1 MPIENGRPVS
11 LTGDE
16 YEALVD
22 ELITLHETTPGF
34 DIPIEHR
41 REAIVLA
48 SMEAEA
54 IEAGRAT
61 RVLMREGLYDATA
74 VHIRKA
80 LEFGVTAQW
89 IAATPNGVDA
99 FFAESERTTRALYG
113 EAKRTRQVM
122 PDDIAAQYEE
132 DPEAVPDE
140 AKVIRWFV
148 QVADTFGQD
157 NGIYLQ
163 YRVLCGHCHVSVSS
177 SLAQHLREDDTST
190 SGLRL
195 QTTGGQRHDEWLYTL
210 GIALLWAA
218 SAVDERTASGPARPS
233 SQTSWNGS
241 VSLHS

>member
-1 MPIENGRPVS
+1 MPI
-11 LTGDE
+11 E

-61 RVLMREGLYDATA
+61 RVLMREGLHDATA

-99 FFAESERTTRALYG
+99 FFAESERNTRALYG

-122 PDDIAAQYEE
+122 PDDIAAQYEI

-140 AKVIRWFV
+140 AKVIRWFN

-163 YRVLCGHCHVSVSS
+163 YRVL
-177 SLAQHLREDDTST
+177 
-190 SGLRL
+190 
-195 QTTGGQRHDEWLYTL
+195 
-210 GIALLWAA
+210 
-218 SAVDERTASGPARPS
+218 
-233 SQTSWNGS
+233 
-241 VSLHS
+241 